1 MESNSEFNLTTVT
14 CTFHPPFVNS
24 DGLWTNIHRHQWW
37 LNNSLPLLELQLVL
51 FCFFM
56 AIIHFLLKRSGV
68 SKISSQIITGLIFGC
83 SWGKLDK
90 GKFKLFR
97 VESEEILGLFSYF
110 AYMLFMFITAVK
122 MDVSMT
128 MKTGKR
134 AWIIGLP
141 SILMPLT
148 CGLLVSSFLLEG
160 LTISEIRK
168 LPLMVSMQSMIS
180 FPVIACLLNEL
191 KIVSTE
197 LGRLGLSSAL
207 VADMFSQ
214 CAVAIANQ
222 IRISRKNA
230 GKGYYSI
237 GGLCV
242 QVFMVSFLF
251 RPAVLWIMKQ
261 TPEGKPASRST
272 TQTVFLVVLLSA
284 VTSTLLG
291 QPAVVGPYLLGL
303 SLTDGGPMGFSLIEK
318 LECFVSD
325 FFMPVFVIT
334 CALQVDLSQI
344 LLVAVVD
351 DYTRVNIILAFVT
364 YVTQFFCTFLTS
376 LYCQLSFRDSLMLSL
391 ILGSKGV
398 VELSF
403 CTLFT
408 EYNIISRGIL
418 AWFTVFLL
426 LIATFVPIMLKC
438 LNDISKLQASNQNR
452 NIMHLS
458 QNSEFRVLAC
468 VHKNENIYGFIHLL
482 NISCPTLENPVAVY
496 ALHLIELVG
505 RTTPVFISHRIE
517 NKPIGDQTY
526 SENML
531 LSFDHFE
538 KDNSG
543 SVYAECFTSI
553 SPHKFMHNDICK
565 LAMDKITSLII
576 LPFHITWTSDGLI
589 DQEDNTMRNLNCC
602 VIEKA
607 PCSVAILA
615 DKGHLGSIASMAS
628 SGVKCEY
635 TVCVIY
641 MGGSDDREAISFA
654 KRLAKDI
661 KIELTVLKLGS
672 SVEDNGTSKWE
683 KMLDS
688 EVIKDFKMTCLG
700 DGRVKFLEEVSE
712 DGPQTA
718 LRLRELVNDFDLM
731 IVGRRKGMES
741 SPQTSG
747 LSEWNEFP
755 ELGILGDLIASL
767 DINTRTSVLVIQQQK

>member
-1 MESNSEFNLTTVT
+1 
-14 CTFHPPFVNS
+14 
-24 DGLWTNIHRHQWW
+24 
-37 LNNSLPLLELQLVL
+37 
-51 FCFFM
+51 
-56 AIIHFLLKRSGV
+56 
-68 SKISSQIITGLIFGC
+68 
-83 SWGKLDK
+83 
-90 GKFKLFR
+90 
-97 VESEEILGLFSYF
+97 
-110 AYMLFMFITAVK
+110 

-128 MKTGKR
+128 LKTGKR

-141 SILMPLT
+141 SILLPLT

-230 GKGYYSI
+230 AKGYYSI

-242 QVFMVSFLF
+242 QVFLVSFLF
-251 RPAVLWIMKQ
+251 RPVVLWIMKQ
-261 TPEGKPASRST
+261 TTEGKPVSRGT

-291 QPAVVGPYLLGL
+291 QPAIVGPYLLGL
-303 SLTDGGPMGFSLIEK
+303 SLTDGGPTGFSLIEK

-334 CALQVDLSQI
+334 CALQVDLSRI
-344 LLVAVVD
+344 LLVAALD
-351 DYTRVNIILAFVT
+351 NYTRVNIILAFVT
-364 YVTQFFCTFLTS
+364 YVTKFVCTFLTS
-376 LYCQLSFRDSLMLSL
+376 LYCQLSFRESLMLSL
-391 ILGSKGV
+391 ILSSKGV

-408 EYNIISRGIL
+408 EYNILSRGIL

-426 LIATFVPIMLKC
+426 LIATFVPMVLKF

-458 QNSEFRVLAC
+458 QNSELRVLAC
-468 VHKNENIYGFIHLL
+468 VHTNENIYGFIHLL
-482 NISCPTLENPVAVY
+482 NISCPTQENPVAVY

-505 RTTPVFISHRIE
+505 RTAPVFISHRIE

-538 KDNSG
+538 KENSG

-553 SPHKFMHNDICK
+553 SPHKFMHNEICK

-576 LPFHITWTSDGLI
+576 LPFHITWTSDGLV
-589 DQEDNTMRNLNCC
+589 DQEDNTMRNLNCS

-628 SGVKCEY
+628 SGVRCEY

-641 MGGSDDREAISFA
+641 LGGSDDREAISFA

-755 ELGILGDLIASL
+755 ELGVLGDLIASL